1 MIFLIIKRIFAFN
14 ALNFGTI
21 IGLFTSTHEKFK
33 FVEETSN
40 IAIPSYGFLRK
51 PHRVIQP

>member
-1 MIFLIIKRIFAFN
+1 MIFLVIKRIFAFN

-40 IAIPSYGFLRK
+40 IAVPSYGFLRK